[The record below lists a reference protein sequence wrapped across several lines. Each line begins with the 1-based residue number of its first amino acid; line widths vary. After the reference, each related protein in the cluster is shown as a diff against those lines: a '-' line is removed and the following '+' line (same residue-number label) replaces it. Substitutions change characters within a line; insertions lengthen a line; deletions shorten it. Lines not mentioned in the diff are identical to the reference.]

1 MASGSVDAPL
11 MLFAASF
18 LICFG
23 LLLFVDRAD
32 LAARNAEA
40 IGSLAVFYGRR
51 ATQRAATASTPRTM
65 VSLSVAAVSM
75 GGLSLVILFFRL
87 DVPLS
92 ALSVWLVGA
101 WGAVQ
106 VLVAVGLFSLRM
118 SRFRFRENVAR
129 RTRSLRISALIAGV
143 CGVVTLASLAFLL
156 AARTS

>member
-1 MASGSVDAPL
+1 
-11 MLFAASF
+11 
-18 LICFG
+18 
-23 LLLFVDRAD
+23 
-32 LAARNAEA
+32 
-40 IGSLAVFYGRR
+40 
-51 ATQRAATASTPRTM
+51 M

-101 WGAVQ
+101 LGAVQ